1 MSMIESIILAIIEG
15 VTEFLPVSSTGHLII
30 ASSLMGINEDPFTK
44 AYTVI
49 VQFGAILSVLVLYW
63 RYFLTS
69 WSFYKKLFIAFL
81 PAAVL
86 GLLVADKIDAILGS
100 VEVVAYSLILGGIAL
115 ILFER
120 YTKLHDGK
128 EVGEIKN
135 SSAFKIGFYQC
146 LAFIPGVS
154 RSAASIIGG
163 LFEGL
168 NRKAAAEFS
177 FFLGVPT
184 LTGACFVKLL
194 KSRDVITA
202 DNIGL
207 LLMGTFVAFI
217 AATLAI
223 KSFIQFLNRHGFTI
237 FGIYRIIV
245 GVVLLVVLAVTK
257 H

>member
-1 MSMIESIILAIIEG
+1 MNMFQAIVLAVVEG
-15 VTEFLPVSSTGHLII
+15 ITEFLPVSSTGHLII
-30 ASSLMGINEDPFTK
+30 TSSLMGINEDPFTK

-81 PAAVL
+81 PAAVI
-86 GLLVADKIDAILGS
+86 GLLVVDKIDAILGS
-100 VEVVAYSLILGGIAL
+100 VEVVAYSLILGGIFL

-120 YTKLHDGK
+120 YTKLHEGK
-128 EVGEIKN
+128 DVSEVKN
-135 SSAFKIGFYQC
+135 MSAFKIGFYQC

-154 RSAASIIGG
+154 RSAASIVGG

-184 LTGACFVKLL
+184 LTGACFVKLY
-194 KSRDVITA
+194 KARDVITM
-202 DNIGL
+202 DNIGML
-207 LLMGTFVAFI
+207 IVGTFVAFI

-223 KSFIQFLNRHGFTI
+223 KSFIQFLNKHGFTA

-245 GVVLLVVLAVTK
+245 GITLLVVLAVTK